1 MNRRPRNTNVWRKL
15 AWRPPAPLQHLWA
28 LRGRWRASWRWLLAA
43 LPVMVLGTGVG
54 LYLYTVTH
62 AGTFTGGA
70 IVSRPSGT
78 ARPFAWPF
86 RLTGRANI
94 LLIGVDITI
103 NERHQVLPV
112 SRSDTLMLVSFD
124 PQRARVNV
132 LSIPRDTFTVIPRLG
147 PDRINAAYAAGGPRL
162 TIRTVEDLLGV
173 PVHYYVKLGPASFG
187 QIIDAIGGIEVDGGA
202 ALVTAAPAGV
212 RASHA
217 DQSQRQ
223 RTDLP
228 RTVRQGAAY
237 DRYQDRH
244 AAW

>member
-43 LPVMVLGTGVG
+43 LTVMVLGTGVG

-162 TIRTVEDLLGV
+162 TIPPVEDRLAG
-173 PVHYYVKLGPASFG
+173 PVHTTARPGRPPFG
-187 QIIDAIGGIEVDGGA
+187 RFTA
-202 ALVTAAPAGV
+202 ALVAME
-212 RASHA
+212 
-217 DQSQRQ
+217 
-223 RTDLP
+223 
-228 RTVRQGAAY
+228 
-237 DRYQDRH
+237 
-244 AAW
+244 

>member
-28 LRGRWRASWRWLLAA
+28 LRGRWRVSWRWLLVA

-62 AGTFTGGA
+62 AGTCTGGA
-70 IVSRPSGT
+70 IVSRPLGS

-94 LLIGVDITI
+94 LLIGVDVTI

-124 PQRARVNV
+124 PQRAWFNV
-132 LSIPRDTFTVIPRLG
+132 LSILRYTCTRIPRLV
-147 PDRINAAYAAGGPRL
+147 PSRTNAGYASRSPRL
-162 TIRTVEDLLGV
+162 TSRPVQYLLRVRCRYYMCHATV
-173 PVHYYVKLGPASFG
+173 
-187 QIIDAIGGIEVDGGA
+187 
-202 ALVTAAPAGV
+202 
-212 RASHA
+212 
-217 DQSQRQ
+217 
-223 RTDLP
+223 
-228 RTVRQGAAY
+228 
-237 DRYQDRH
+237 
-244 AAW
+244 